1 MAKFDDL
8 NGGRLSGVIGDIV
21 IADKQV
27 RRRPRKRKPDEWTP
41 AQKAERVR
49 YKAAVDLYKKLKNV
63 LIVSV
68 WKHMA
73 KNGLSAYNL
82 FLKENLRAFNT
93 DGNIKDPTMLKMAIG
108 ELPRPFNICA
118 DACSTDSSKVSI
130 TWENDSS
137 QSYDRGNDN
146 LIVMFYNGETFT
158 TPMSTVFLRK
168 DSAAKLVFPEG
179 FGADSYLF
187 VFFGNE
193 EKDAYSDSW
202 VGRI

>member
-8 NGGRLSGVIGDIV
+8 NGGRLSGMLGDLV

-27 RRRPRKRKPDEWTP
+27 RRRPRKRKPNEWTP

-63 LIVSV
+63 LIVPV

-82 FLKENLRAFNT
+82 FLKENLHAFNT

-118 DACSTDSSKVSI
+118 SVCSVDSGKVSL

-146 LIVMFYNGETFT
+146 LIVMYYNGETFT
-158 TPMSTVFLRK
+158 VPMTTEFLRK
-168 DSAAKLVFPEG
+168 DSAAELVFPEG
-179 FGADSYLF
+179 FEADSYLF

-193 EKDAYSDSW
+193 EKNAYSESW